1 MNSKKSNDK
10 LYKIKEVS
18 TMAGVTVRTLHH
30 YDAIDLLKPCYIS
43 DSGYRFYG
51 NEELE
56 KLHQILF
63 FRELD
68 FSLEEIKNILNSP
81 EFDKGHC
88 LGVHRQL
95 LLEKRQRL
103 DNIIASL
110 DKTLLSLKGGKEMS
124 KKEMF
129 KPFDMKNIEEHKA
142 KYAEETKE
150 RYGKT
155 DAYKES
161 QKKTSKY
168 TKDQWENI
176 MGEAGEIYSSLANL
190 MDRDPSDKEVQG
202 LVEQWRNHIT
212 KNFYHCTPEIFR
224 GLALM
229 YTADERFTENIDK
242 YGKGLAKFLSDAMII
257 YCDNLI

>member
-1 MNSKKSNDK
+1 MAETSKTK
-10 LYKIKEVS
+10 LYKIKEVANL
-18 TMAGVTVRTLHH
+18 AGVTVRTLHH
-30 YDAIDLLKPCYIS
+30 YDAINLLKPCYIS

-56 KLHQILF
+56 KLQQILF

-68 FSLEEIKNILNSP
+68 FSLDEIKNILNSP
-81 EFDKGHC
+81 DFDKAHC

-95 LLEKRQRL
+95 LIEKRQRL
-103 DNIIASL
+103 NNIIASL
-110 DKTLLSLKGGKEMS
+110 DKTLISLEGGKEMS

-129 KPFDMKNIEEHKA
+129 KPFDMKDIENHKA
-142 KYAEETKE
+142 KYAQETKE
-150 RYGKT
+150 RYGNS

-161 QKKTSKY
+161 QKKTAKY
-168 TKDQWENI
+168 GKADWENI
-176 MGEAGEIYSSLANL
+176 MGEAGEIYSNLAKL
-190 MDRDPSDKEVQG
+190 MNRDPSDKEVQI

-212 KNFYHCTPEIFR
+212 KNFYNCTPEIFR

-242 YGKGLAKFLSDAMII
+242 YGDGLAQFLSDAMII

>member
-1 MNSKKSNDK
+1 MAETSEKK

-18 TMAGVTVRTLHH
+18 NLAGVTVRTLHH
-30 YDAIDLLKPCYIS
+30 YDAINLLKPCYIS

-56 KLHQILF
+56 KLQQILF

-68 FSLEEIKNILNSP
+68 FSLDKIKDILNSP
-81 EFDKGHC
+81 DFDKAHC
-88 LGVHRQL
+88 LGIHRQL
-95 LLEKRQRL
+95 LIEKRQRL

-110 DKTLLSLKGGKEMS
+110 DKTLISLEGGTEMS

-129 KPFDMKNIEEHKA
+129 KPFEMKDIEEHKA
-142 KYAEETKE
+142 RYAKETEE
-150 RYGKT
+150 RYGNS

-168 TKDQWENI
+168 GKADWENI
-176 MGEAGEIYSSLANL
+176 MSEAGEIYSSLAKL
-190 MDRDPSDKEVQG
+190 MDRDPSDKDVQI

-212 KNFYHCTPEIFR
+212 KNFYNCTPEIFR

-242 YGKGLAKFLSDAMII
+242 YGEGLAQFLSDAMII

>member
-1 MNSKKSNDK
+1 MAGTSKAK

-18 TMAGVTVRTLHH
+18 NMAGVTVRTLHH
-30 YDAIDLLKPCYIS
+30 YDAINLLKPCYIS

-56 KLHQILF
+56 KLQQILF

-68 FSLEEIKNILNSP
+68 FSLDEIKNILNSP
-81 EFDKGHC
+81 DFDKAHC

-95 LLEKRQRL
+95 LIEKRQRL

-110 DKTLLSLKGGKEMS
+110 DKTLLSLEGGKEMN

-129 KPFDMKNIEEHKA
+129 KPFDMKDIENHKA
-142 KYAEETKE
+142 KYAQETKE
-150 RYGKT
+150 RYGNS

-161 QKKTSKY
+161 QKKTAKY
-168 TKDQWENI
+168 GKADWENI
-176 MGEAGEIYSSLANL
+176 MGEAGEIYSGLAKL
-190 MDRDPSDKEVQG
+190 MDRDPSDKEVQI

-212 KNFYHCTPEIFR
+212 KNFYNCTPEIFR

-242 YGKGLAKFLSDAMII
+242 YGDGLAQFLSDAMII
-257 YCDNLI
+257 YCDNLN

>member
-1 MNSKKSNDK
+1 MAETSEKK

-18 TMAGVTVRTLHH
+18 NLAGVTVRTLHH
-30 YDAIDLLKPCYIS
+30 YDAINLLKPCCIS

-56 KLHQILF
+56 KLQQILF

-68 FSLEEIKNILNSP
+68 FSLNKIKDILNSP
-81 EFDKGHC
+81 DFDKAHC
-88 LGVHRQL
+88 LGIHRQL
-95 LLEKRQRL
+95 LIEKRQRL

-110 DKTLLSLKGGKEMS
+110 DKTLISLEGGTEMS

-129 KPFDMKNIEEHKA
+129 KPFDMKDIEEHKA
-142 KYAEETKE
+142 KYAKETE
-150 RYGKT
+150 DRYGNSN
-155 DAYKES
+155 AYKES

-168 TKDQWENI
+168 GKADWENI
-176 MGEAGEIYSSLANL
+176 MGEAGEIYSNLAKL
-190 MDRDPSDKEVQG
+190 MDRDPSDKEVQI

-212 KNFYHCTPEIFR
+212 KNFYNCTPEIFR

-242 YGKGLAKFLSDAMII
+242 YGEGLAQFLSDAMII

>member
-1 MNSKKSNDK
+1 MNINNTKTK

-18 TMAGVTVRTLHH
+18 KLAGVTVRTLHH
-30 YDAIDLLKPCYIS
+30 YDAIDLLKPCFVS

-51 NEELE
+51 DEELE
-56 KLHQILF
+56 KLQQILF

-81 EFDKGHC
+81 NFDKAHC
-88 LGVHRQL
+88 LSIHRQL

-110 DKTLLSLKGGKEMS
+110 DQTLSSLEGGKEMS

-129 KPFDMKNIEEHKA
+129 KPFDIKDIESHKA
-142 KYAEETKE
+142 KYAKETEE
-150 RYGKT
+150 RYGNS

-161 QKKTSKY
+161 QRKTSKY
-168 TKDQWENI
+168 DKADWENI
-176 MGEAGEIYSSLANL
+176 MGEAGEIYSDLATL
-190 MDRDPSDKEVQG
+190 MDRKPADKEVQA
-202 LVEQWRNHIT
+202 LVEKWRNHIT
-212 KNFYHCTPEIFR
+212 KNFYNCTPEIFR

-229 YTADERFTENIDK
+229 YTADERFAENIDK
-242 YGKGLAKFLSDAMII
+242 YGEGLAQFLSDAMII
-257 YCDNLI
+257 YCDNLS

>member
-1 MNSKKSNDK
+1 MNNNSKTK

-18 TMAGVTVRTLHH
+18 NLAGVTVRTLHH
-30 YDAIDLLKPCYIS
+30 YDDIDLLRPCYIS

-56 KLHQILF
+56 KLQQILF

-68 FSLEEIKNILNSP
+68 FSLDEIKNILNSP
-81 EFDKGHC
+81 DFDKAHC

-95 LLEKRQRL
+95 LIEKRQRL

-110 DKTLLSLKGGKEMS
+110 DKTLISLEGGNEMS

-129 KPFDMKNIEEHKA
+129 KPFDMKNIEDHKA
-142 KYAEETKE
+142 KYALETKE
-150 RYGKT
+150 RYGNS

-161 QKKTSKY
+161 QNKTAKYSKG
-168 TKDQWENI
+168 DWENI
-176 MGEAGEIYSSLANL
+176 MGEAGEIYSSLASL
-190 MDRDPSDKEVQG
+190 MDRDPSDSEVQS
-202 LVEQWRNHIT
+202 LVEKWRNHIT
-212 KNFYHCTPEIFR
+212 KNFYNCTPEIFR

-242 YGKGLAKFLSDAMII
+242 YGEGLAQFLSDAMIV
-257 YCDNLI
+257 YCDNIL